1 MAVAAS
7 HQNHLQKFPT
17 QYSRLSEHAFASKP
31 GQSLGQGH
39 RRGHISHFRF
49 EYRPKQI
56 I

>member
-17 QYSRLSEHAFASKP
+17 QYSRLSERALAWKP

-39 RRGHISHFRF
+39 QHDLISHFRI